1 MSSDSGS
8 SFDTSLSRI
17 SLGRKSFWDTQRGN
31 KSVKLQF
38 LVNLNCITIWFNLT
52 LIFNLCL
59 ECNKGQYGLS
69 QVKACPSQFLKG
81 LFFCVY
87 VLFGLSKS
95 ASLPPFLLL
104 VLLQCSFSV
113 TRFVLCYKTSM
124 FVKNT
129 DGYFLCFIIPIMLK
143 T

>member
-81 LFFCVY
+81 LFFFVCMYFLGWASQLACHHFCCLCCYSAASVLPDLFY
-87 VLFGLSKS
+87 VIK
-95 ASLPPFLLL
+95 PPCLLKTL
-104 VLLQCSFSV
+104 MATFFVLL
-113 TRFVLCYKTSM
+113 
-124 FVKNT
+124 
-129 DGYFLCFIIPIMLK
+129 FL
-143 T
+143 